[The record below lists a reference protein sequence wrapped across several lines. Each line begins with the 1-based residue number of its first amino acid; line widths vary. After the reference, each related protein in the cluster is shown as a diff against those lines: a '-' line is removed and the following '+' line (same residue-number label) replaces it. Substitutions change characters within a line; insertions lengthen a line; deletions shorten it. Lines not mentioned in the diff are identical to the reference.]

1 MKWICNAA
9 FTHWKLSYNSPD
21 HVKKL
26 FLIFKLIFQDHS
38 FNSLT
43 YINLSPLKNKIL
55 FLIIVERSLIYQ
67 NMRNFKQNKNAI
79 YAFLCEFNSFWVIY
93 KKLLKIEGIFHGG
106 LKNSCFFIC
115 QDWSWETASWIL
127 RNIYKKYIES
137 YLD

>member
-9 FTHWKLSYNSPD
+9 FTHWELSYNSPD

-67 NMRNFKQNKNAI
+67 NMRNFKQNENAI
-79 YAFLCEFNSFWVIY
+79 YAFLCKFNSFWVIY
-93 KKLLKIEGIFHGG
+93 KKTV
-106 LKNSCFFIC
+106 KNWRYF
-115 QDWSWETASWIL
+115 SWGSEKWL
-127 RNIYKKYIES
+127 FS
-137 YLD
+137 YLARLVLRDSFLDIKKHI